1 MLKYYLDKYKTQEM
15 CDEAVDKILPG
26 LKFFLD
32 WFVTSKMITKTDD
45 ALFANDDILL
55 FGEDSATI
63 TFSSEEMGILIQIL
77 ITLNLM
83 MLILTKMILKL
94 SFMSNLWLELI
105 NLNNANHVKKI

>member
-1 MLKYYLDKYKTQEM
+1 
-15 CDEAVDKILPG
+15 
-26 LKFFLD
+26 
-32 WFVTSKMITKTDD
+32 MITKIDD

-55 FGEDSATI
+55 FGEDSATV

-83 MLILTKMILKL
+83 MLILTKTILKL
-94 SFMSNLWLELI
+94 SLMSNLWLKFI